1 MITKL
6 VQHEKAIRSTALSF
20 AVMGTIMHGLN
31 VMHATNSTISHA
43 WSIVAII
50 GFFLTVAN
58 FVNKRPLFEASKIKK
73 WHNRQH
79 NPQQNSANP
88 VLARDDVSL
97 P

>member
-6 VQHEKAIRSTALSF
+6 ANHERAIRSTALSF

-31 VMHATNSTISHA
+31 VMHATNSMISQA
-43 WSIVAII
+43 WSFVAMI

-58 FVNKRPLFEASKIKK
+58 FVNKRPLFETSKIKK
-73 WHNRQH
+73 RHNSPR
-79 NPQQNSANP
+79 NDENRTLS
-88 VLARDDVSL
+88 RDDVLL